1 VISLLQRVLIT
12 PTFGFFLLL
21 LLARGSATASDQAM
35 IEAAKKEGSLMIYNS
50 MTPSQMQLIINAFRA
65 KYPFVEVKVY
75 RAVGERLLTKI
86 LTEVQAGRNDFDVF
100 QSGDT
105 QAYFLKKKNLLA
117 KYVSP
122 EVKYLPKIFVDPEG
136 YWAAMYSM
144 PKIIG
149 YNTRMVKRAEVPRT
163 DEELL
168 SPKWKGKIATDHTKP
183 EPFFWI
189 MERMGHEKGIAYLK
203 KLAAQDLR
211 FYAGLSL
218 LTSLLAAG
226 EFPLGLYTYL
236 HSVEEAKSKG
246 APVEWVAQ
254 DQVFTKFQP
263 VSVAA
268 KAPHPNVAKLYVDF
282 GLSLQGQKLIA
293 SMGRVPVRTG
303 VPTNI
308 AGLDKLNFVIDDL
321 SWVEDYNANYEL
333 FRSTFG
339 VEAK

>member
-1 VISLLQRVLIT
+1 MKLINW
-12 PTFGFFLLL
+12 FSSFILVFLSVHG
-21 LLARGSATASDQAM
+21 LARASEQAT
-35 IEAAKKEGSLMIYNS
+35 IEAARKEGSLMIYNS
-50 MTPSQMQLIINAFRA
+50 MTPSQMQLIINAFHA
-65 KYPFVEVKVY
+65 KYPVIEVKVY

-86 LTEVQAGRNDFDVF
+86 LTEAQAGQHDFDIL

-122 EVKYLPKIFVDPEG
+122 ETKYLPKIFVDPEG

-149 YNTRMVKRAEVPRT
+149 YNTRMVRKTDVPRT

-168 SPKWKGKIATDHTKP
+168 NPKWRGKIATDNTKP

-189 MERMGHEKGIAYLK
+189 MERMGREKGIAYLK
-203 KLAAQDLR
+203 KLAAQELR

-218 LTSLLAAG
+218 LTNLLAAG

-236 HSVEEAKSKG
+236 HSVEEAKSRG

-254 DQVFTKFQP
+254 DRVFTKFQP
-263 VSVAA
+263 VSIAA
-268 KAPHPNVAKLYVDF
+268 KAPHPNAAKLYVDF
-282 GLSLQGQKLIA
+282 ALSLEGQKLIA
-293 SMGRVPVRTG
+293 AMGRVPARPG

-308 AGLDKLNFVIDDL
+308 TGLDKLNFVIDDL
-321 SWVEDYNANYEL
+321 HWVEDYNKNYEL

-339 VEAK
+339 VDTK

>member
-1 VISLLQRVLIT
+1 MKFISWVSLFALVLL
-12 PTFGFFLLL
+12 
-21 LLARGSATASDQAM
+21 SAGGPAKANDQAT
-35 IEAAKKEGSLMIYNS
+35 IEAARKEGTLMIYNS
-50 MTPSQMQLIINAFRA
+50 MTPSQMQLITNAFRA
-65 KYPFVEVKVY
+65 KYPFIEVKVY

-86 LTEVQAGRNDFDVF
+86 LTEAQAGQHDFDVL

-117 KYVSP
+117 KYVST
-122 EVKYLPKIFVDPEG
+122 EVKYIPRIFVDPEG

-149 YNTRMVKRAEVPRT
+149 YNTRMIRRADVPRT

-168 SPKWKGKIATDHTKP
+168 NPKWKGKMATDNTKP

-189 MERMGHEKGIAYLK
+189 MERMGRERGIAYLK
-203 KLAAQDLR
+203 KLAAQELR

-218 LTSLLAAG
+218 LTNLLAAG

-236 HSVEEAKSKG
+236 HSVEEAKSRG

-254 DQVFTKFQP
+254 QQVFTKFQP

-268 KAPHPNVAKLYVDF
+268 KAPHPNAAKLYVDF
-282 GLSLQGQKLIA
+282 GLSLEGQKLIA
-293 SMGRVPVRTG
+293 GMGRVPVRIG

-308 AGLDKLNFVIDDL
+308 AGLDKLNFAIDDL
-321 SWVEDYNANYEL
+321 RWVEEYNKNYEL
-333 FRSTFG
+333 FRSIFG
-339 VEAK
+339 VDTK

>member
-1 VISLLQRVLIT
+1 MKFATSFLL
-12 PTFGFFLLL
+12 FFLVLL
-21 LLARGSATASDQAM
+21 SAVTSARASDPAT

-86 LTEVQAGRNDFDVF
+86 FTEAQAGRHDFDVL

-117 KYVSP
+117 RYVSS
-122 EVKYLPKIFVDPEG
+122 EVKYLPRIFVDPDG

-149 YNTRMVKRAEVPRT
+149 YNTKMVKRSEVPRT

-168 SPKWKGKIATDHTKP
+168 NPKWKGKIATDHTKP

-189 MERMGHEKGIAYLK
+189 MQRRGHEKGLVYLK
-203 KLAAQDLR
+203 KLAAQDMR

-268 KAPHPNVAKLYVDF
+268 KALHPNAAKLYVVLASPSKDKS
-282 GLSLQGQKLIA
+282 LSPPWDGCRFARACRRISPAWTSSILLLTI
-293 SMGRVPVRTG
+293 
-303 VPTNI
+303 
-308 AGLDKLNFVIDDL
+308 
-321 SWVEDYNANYEL
+321 
-333 FRSTFG
+333 
-339 VEAK
+339 

>member
-1 VISLLQRVLIT
+1 MKFIIWFSLFAWTCLSV
-12 PTFGFFLLL
+12 
-21 LLARGSATASDQAM
+21 RGSARASDQAT
-35 IEAAKKEGSLMIYNS
+35 IEAARKEASLMIYNS
-50 MTPSQMQLIINAFRA
+50 MTPSQMQLITNAFRA
-65 KYPFVEVKVY
+65 KYPFIKVKVY

-86 LTEVQAGRNDFDVF
+86 LTEAQAGQHDFDVL

-117 KYVSP
+117 KYVST
-122 EVKYLPKIFVDPEG
+122 EVKYIPRIFVDPEG

-149 YNTRMVKRAEVPRT
+149 YNTRMIRRADVPRT

-168 SPKWKGKIATDHTKP
+168 NPKWKGKMATDNTKP

-189 MERMGHEKGIAYLK
+189 MERMGRERGIAYLK
-203 KLAAQDLR
+203 KLAAQELR

-218 LTSLLAAG
+218 LTNLLAAG

-236 HSVEEAKSKG
+236 HSVEEAKSRG

-254 DQVFTKFQP
+254 QQVFTKFQP

-268 KAPHPNVAKLYVDF
+268 KAPHPNAAKLYVDF
-282 GLSLQGQKLIA
+282 GLSLEGQKLIA
-293 SMGRVPVRTG
+293 GMGRVPVRIG

-308 AGLDKLNFVIDDL
+308 AGLDKLNFAIDDL
-321 SWVEDYNANYEL
+321 RWVEEYNKNYEL
-333 FRSTFG
+333 FRSIFG
-339 VEAK
+339 VDTK

>member
-1 VISLLQRVLIT
+1 MSIWFVPRV
-12 PTFGFFLLL
+12 FLLTLVL
-21 LLARGSATASDQAM
+21 LSTGGLARGSDQAT

-50 MTPSQMQLIINAFRA
+50 MTPSQMQLIINAFNA
-65 KYPFVEVKVY
+65 KYPFIDVKVY

-86 LTEVQAGRNDFDVF
+86 FTEAQAGRHDFDVL

-105 QAYFLKKKNLLA
+105 QAYFLKKKTLLG
-117 KYVSP
+117 KYVSS
-122 EVKYLPKIFVDPEG
+122 EAKFLPNIFVDSDG

-149 YNTRMVKRAEVPRT
+149 YNTRMVKRPEVPRT

-168 SPKWKGKIATDHTKP
+168 NPKWKGKIATDHTKP

-189 MERMGHEKGIAYLK
+189 MQRMGHEKGVAYLK
-203 KLAAQDLR
+203 KLAAQEMR

-226 EFPLGLYTYL
+226 EFPIGLYTYL

-268 KAPHPNVAKLYVDF
+268 KAPHPNAAKLYIDF
-282 GLSLQGQKLIA
+282 ALSLEGQKLIA

-303 VPTNI
+303 VSTNI

-321 SWVEDYNANYEL
+321 GWVEDYNKNYEI

-339 VEAK
+339 VDAK

>member
-1 VISLLQRVLIT
+1 MKFATGL
-12 PTFGFFLLL
+12 FFLPLLL
-21 LLARGSATASDQAM
+21 LWAGVSARASDQAT
-35 IEAAKKEGSLMIYNS
+35 IEAAKKDGSLMIYNS
-50 MTPSQMQLIINAFRA
+50 MMPSQMQLIINAFNA
-65 KYPFVEVKVY
+65 KYPFIDVKVY

-86 LTEVQAGRNDFDVF
+86 FTEAQAGRHDFDVL

-105 QAYFLKKKNLLA
+105 QAYFLKKKNLLG
-117 KYVSP
+117 KYMSP
-122 EVKYLPKIFVDPEG
+122 EAKFLPKIFVDSDG

-149 YNTRMVKRAEVPRT
+149 YNTRMVKRPEVPRT

-168 SPKWKGKIATDHTKP
+168 NPKWKGKIATDHTKP

-189 MERMGHEKGIAYLK
+189 MQRMGHEKGIAYLK
-203 KLAAQDLR
+203 KLAAQEMR
-211 FYAGLSL
+211 FYVGLSL

-226 EFPLGLYTYL
+226 EFPIGLYTYL

-254 DQVFTKFQP
+254 HQVFTKFQP
-263 VSVAA
+263 VSIAA
-268 KAPHPNVAKLYVDF
+268 KAPHPNAAKLYVDF
-282 GLSLQGQKLIA
+282 GLSLEGQKLIA

-303 VPTNI
+303 VSTNI

-321 SWVEDYNANYEL
+321 GWVEDYNKNYAI

-339 VEAK
+339 VDAK